1 MFAQREAPLS
11 WHTPA
16 PKRRTL
22 SPPRP
27 PPRSLA
33 NDSHLNYD
41 DPNAYVEDRKAKE
54 KGGAKARAPAPSKK
68 PKATPKAEL

>member
-54 KGGAKARAPAPSKK
+54 KGQKRAPAPAKK
-68 PKATPKAEL
+68 TKAKSEL